1 MGNHYV
7 AKKEYI
13 VLPSSIFYIF
23 WPELGRHKRNLKSRL
38 VTVAYWTINFTG
50 KYQNVNDSY

>member
-50 KYQNVNDSY
+50 NISKCKR